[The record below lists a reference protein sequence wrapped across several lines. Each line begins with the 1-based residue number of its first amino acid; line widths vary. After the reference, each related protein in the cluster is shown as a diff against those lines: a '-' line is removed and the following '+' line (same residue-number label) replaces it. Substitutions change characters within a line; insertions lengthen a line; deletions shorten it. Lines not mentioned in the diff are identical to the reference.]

1 MRVSIVLST
10 ALLTLSSNLFAHS
23 FYIGANAEN
32 RQLRFAP
39 GYGKDM
45 FTSNAPQANL
55 YGGYQF
61 NPYFAIEAG
70 HQVMPSTTRTVI
82 LEENEMFLGSP
93 VSGLDF
99 IITENRF
106 KMSSTHANLVA
117 TLPVNSHLSLIAF
130 AGFSTVKIKAQSKTF
145 GDSNIIYPPE
155 DILLKNFSKRKTLPQ
170 VGAGVSLELRNNLQ
184 FRLTGTYQKTS
195 RFKRITAKEGNK
207 FLTMKSTLSSSLGLT
222 YCFK

>member
-70 HQVMPSTTRTVI
+70 HQVMPSTTRTKALDEDEV
-82 LEENEMFLGSP
+82 FLGSP
-93 VSGLDF
+93 VPPDF

-106 KMSSTHANLVA
+106 KMNSTHANLVT
-117 TLPVNSHLSLIAF
+117 TLPVNSHLSLMAF
-130 AGFSTVKIKAQSKTF
+130 AGLSTVKIKVQVKTI
-145 GDSNIIYPPE
+145 GNQLGITPSE
-155 DILLKNFSKRKTLPQ
+155 DIVYKNFSKRKTLPQ
-170 VGAGVSLELRNNLQ
+170 VGAGFSLELRNNLQ